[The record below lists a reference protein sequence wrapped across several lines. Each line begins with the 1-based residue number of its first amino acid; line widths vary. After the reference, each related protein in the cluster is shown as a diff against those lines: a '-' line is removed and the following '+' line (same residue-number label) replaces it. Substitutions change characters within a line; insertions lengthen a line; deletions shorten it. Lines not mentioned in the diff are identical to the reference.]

1 MVAHA
6 PTRKAFL
13 MIIDNGPYGSTG
25 DQPTYA
31 DKRNVREAISAACGL
46 ESFVTVTPAGF
57 RTRPLTAR
65 R

>member
-1 MVAHA
+1 
-6 PTRKAFL
+6 

-31 DKRNVREAISAACGL
+31 DKRNVREAVAAACGR

-57 RTRPLTAR
+57 RTWPLTAR